1 MDVSPDH
8 EPTLIERGTDVHLNH
23 SLAAQ
28 RGIHDSQP
36 ARWESWTPHPSALR
50 KGGEGV
56 HKTSSRAH
64 LDRLEWARARGLDAR
79 LHLLDM
85 HRTQVNAD
93 TCVWHRRGWLKQT
106 PRTLATHCGKTLLEC
121 THSTKS
127 SGGYTRGCASAPPQN
142 GTTTRREERPIR
154 STNLCRFLT
163 ETAAKAW
170 GLLSETAIRVP

>member
-36 ARWESWTPHPSALR
+36 ARWESWRPHPSALR

-56 HKTSSRAH
+56 HKTSWRAH
-64 LDRLEWARARGLDAR
+64 LDRLSGPGLGGS
-79 LHLLDM
+79 M
-85 HRTQVNAD
+85 HGYISWTCTERRW
-93 TCVWHRRGWLKQT
+93 CVWHRRGWLKQT

-121 THSTKS
+121 THSTKAS
-127 SGGYTRGCASAPPQN
+127 RGYTRGCASAPPQN

-154 STNLCRFLT
+154 STNLCGFLT